1 VVHGKKFGQ
10 INVFDDYLPEDA
22 AGKLSKI
29 VFGIENLTKDSVDV
43 NGSMPFITKI
53 DKTSPGMVSLG
64 TTIFNEQMDFS
75 NKHFST
81 QIRKATHDLAKEY
94 ILSNPLL
101 AGMQPFHGR
110 MYLQLPMNIE
120 HDHKEPHINLP
131 GREHIVVLYYIND
144 SDGTTAFYS
153 NENQVYKEVEP
164 KRNRL
169 VIFDGSIRHSVGIP
183 KHFPRAVLTYDV
195 VPL

>member
-1 VVHGKKFGQ
+1 MVRGKTSGQ
-10 INVFDDYLPEDA
+10 INIFDDYVPEDV
-22 AGKLSKI
+22 AGKISKI
-29 VFGIENLTKDSVDV
+29 VFGTENLTKDSADV

-53 DKTSPGMVSLG
+53 DKTSPGMVSLV
-64 TTIFNEQMDFS
+64 TPIFNEQIDFS

-81 QIRKATHDLAKEY
+81 QIRKATHELAEKY

-101 AGMQPFHGR
+101 EDMQPFHGR
-110 MYLQLPMNIE
+110 MYLQLPMSIE

-131 GREHIVVLYYIND
+131 GQEHVVILYYIND

-195 VPL
+195 VPM